1 MDRHLTYQITEKE
14 AGKSIEQFLRQTG
27 CSHRVLT
34 HLKRTERGIV
44 RNGEWAYANET
55 LMCGDVLEIHV
66 LEEGSS
72 DGIVP
77 VKLPLSVVYEDED
90 LLIIDKPAGMPV
102 HPSMGNYDNTL
113 ANAAVCYFQSEPS
126 PFVFRC
132 INRLDRDTSGL
143 LILAKNMISGAMLY
157 QMSSRRE
164 IHREY
169 LAVACGVT
177 PGCGTIDAPIARREG
192 SVLMRCVDYERGERA
207 VTYYERVLTV
217 NPHPDNGVGPAAPCS
232 HTAQSDNAMIPCVH
246 ADPNQCPF
254 TPRSLSV
261 PIETGLPDIPL
272 SLLRIRLETGRTH
285 QIRVHMAHIGHPLAG
300 DFLYN
305 PGSQTWIARQ
315 ALHSHSLAFC
325 HPVTG
330 QELHFESPLPEDMKA
345 LTVR

>member
-14 AGKSIEQFLRQTG
+14 AGGSIEQFLRGTG

-44 RNGEWAYANET
+44 RNGVWAYANET
-55 LMCGDVLEIHV
+55 LVSGDVLEIHV

-77 VKLPLSVVYEDED
+77 AKLPLSVVYEDED
-90 LLIIDKPAGMPV
+90 LLVADKPAGMPV
-102 HPSMGNYDNTL
+102 HPSIGNYENTL
-113 ANAAVCYFQSEPS
+113 ANAAVRYFQSEPS

-143 LILAKNMISGAMLY
+143 LILAKNMMSGAMLY
-157 QMSSRRE
+157 QMSSRRK

-177 PGCGTIDAPIARREG
+177 PVRGTIDAPIARREG

-207 VTYYERVLTV
+207 VTHYERVLIV
-217 NPHPDNGVGPAAPCS
+217 NPHPDTIVCPSALCS
-232 HTAQSDNAMIPCVH
+232 HMARTDNTMVQAG
-246 ADPNQCPF
+246 F
-254 TPRSLSV
+254 TN
-261 PIETGLPDIPL
+261 TPL

-305 PGSQTWIARQ
+305 PGSQTLIARQ
-315 ALHSHSLAFC
+315 ALHSHALTFR

-330 QELHFESPLPEDMKA
+330 QELHFESPLPQDMMA
-345 LTVR
+345 LTTRNPCHML